1 MLNSNKTTTIGVSQY
16 FLRICRNRRNST
28 EIFSLL
34 IENAQKDVLLLRS
47 DCVKCPKFPAI
58 PYSSR
63 VNYGGIG
70 LFRNTIAQSA

>member
-34 IENAQKDVLLLRS
+34 IENAQKEVLLLRN
-47 DCVKCPKFPAI
+47 DCVKCPKGPMI
-58 PYSSR
+58 PHSSGA
-63 VNYGGIG
+63 NYRGIG
-70 LFRNTIAQSA
+70 LFRNTIAQTA